1 MTRRHA
7 SLCLRITCTHTANTF
22 ERCLLVQE
30 VDAST
35 SEHDGTYTYVT
46 WLFELYWAS
55 IFEVQLIFTTRCH
68 ARVVDLHFLGD
79 EVAAVQRTKSWCQ
92 WFHGLVP

>member
-7 SLCLRITCTHTANTF
+7 SAYGTHTANTF

-35 SEHDGTYTYVT
+35 SEHDGTYVT

-55 IFEVQLIFTTRCH
+55 VFEVQLIFTTRCH
-68 ARVVDLHFLGD
+68 NVRVVDLHFLGD